1 MLSSLRS
8 KLEGPVA
15 RLVLLIG
22 VVVALFAAALVVS
35 VWRFGV
41 SRDADREALRASQ
54 TQVLAEQASKALTEQ
69 GGLVDAYGGD
79 KDPDDLRGAR
89 AAKTDL
95 LRRTR
100 AIQGRP
106 GVTPAERRQADRI
119 AAAQRELDRVF
130 AEKVLPVAGAKAFDT
145 GVKPYDAV
153 VTRAESD
160 ADALARE
167 SAKQARGLSSEADAQ
182 AGSARTAGIIGGL
195 LALMAALFTAV
206 YARKLIGGLF
216 RRIDAQFQQAD
227 ARFASLEEIRATA
240 DSLSGAAQEM
250 LAASTE
256 VSTATSQQSAAI
268 AEVAATVE
276 ELQATAGSIADH
288 AKAGSGAVD
297 QTSDTMREMQDEV
310 QTISERS
317 LALGERSQKIGE
329 VLELING
336 IAQQTNLLALN
347 AAIEAA
353 RAGEAGKGFAVVASE
368 VRKLAERSIRST
380 EEIREI
386 ITAAQDE
393 TNATILATE
402 QGAKRARE
410 VGVLMGSTAD
420 VLEESLR
427 ATQQQQEAAD
437 QVSQAMVQIRSAAE
451 QLAAEQ
457 HQRTVAAQT
466 VTEAV
471 ADLFMRLEEFSA
483 NGRDADADAD
493 AHANGRVVIASG
505 HALPVRG

>member
-1 MLSSLRS
+1 MNT
-8 KLEGPVA
+8 KLQGPA
-15 RLVLLIG
+15 GRIVLLIG
-22 VVVALFAAALVVS
+22 LVVALFVMALVVS
-35 VWRFGV
+35 IWRFGA
-41 SRDADREALRASQ
+41 SRDAAGDALAASQ
-54 TQVLAEQASKALTEQ
+54 TQVLAQRARTALTAQ

-79 KDPDDLRGAR
+79 RDPADLRQAQ
-89 AAKTDL
+89 AAKEDL
-95 LRRTR
+95 LGSLREL
-100 AIQGRP
+100 QGGA
-106 GVTPAERRQADRI
+106 GVTASERRQIDSI

-130 AEKVLPVAGAKAFDT
+130 EDKVKPVAGTPGFDS
-145 GVKPYDAV
+145 GVKPYDRV
-153 VTRAESD
+153 VFRAKAT
-160 ADALARE
+160 ADALGTS
-167 SAKQARGLSSEADAQ
+167 SAAEAQRLQTRASTT
-182 AGSARTAGIIGGL
+182 AASARTITIVAGL
-195 LALMAALFTAV
+195 LAIIAAVLTSG
-206 YARKLIGGLF
+206 YATRLISGLF
-216 RRIDAQFQQAD
+216 RRIDGQ
-227 ARFASLEEIRATA
+227 FASLERIRATA
-240 DSLSGAAQEM
+240 DLLSGSAQEM

-288 AKAGSGAVD
+288 ARAGSGAVE
-297 QTSDTMREMQDEV
+297 QTSETMREMQEEV

-329 VLELING
+329 VLEFIND

-410 VGVLMGSTAD
+410 AGDLMGSTSD

-427 ATQQQQEAAD
+427 ATQQQREAAD

-451 QLAAEQ
+451 QLALEQ
-457 HQRTVAAQT
+457 HQRTAAAQS
-466 VTEAV
+466 VTDAVTDLFSRLDAFSADVSDEEGASADQAPMRAV
-471 ADLFMRLEEFSA
+471 A
-483 NGRDADADAD
+483 GRA
-493 AHANGRVVIASG
+493 
-505 HALPVRG
+505 